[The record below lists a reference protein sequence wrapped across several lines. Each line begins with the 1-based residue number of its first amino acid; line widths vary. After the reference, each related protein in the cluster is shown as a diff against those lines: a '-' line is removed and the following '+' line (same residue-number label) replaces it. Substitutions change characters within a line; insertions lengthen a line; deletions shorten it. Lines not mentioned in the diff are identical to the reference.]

1 MIEAASAAPKV
12 RTIRLLLVDDEPDV
26 RKLCTDLF
34 EEAGYAVT
42 AVEDAKRGAKAALEG
57 RFDIAVIDYRLP
69 DVRGTALVRWLR
81 KRFPAMALIVF
92 SAYADW
98 DMFFRAGSVGAKDV
112 VAKTSSPKE
121 LLRIVKHCTPG

>member
-1 MIEAASAAPKV
+1 MIEALSAVPKV
-12 RTIRLLLVDDEPDV
+12 RTVKLLLVDDEPDV

-42 AVEDAKRGAKAALEG
+42 SAEDGKKGARAALEG
-57 RFDIAVIDYRLP
+57 SFDVAVIDYRLP
-69 DVRGTALVRWLR
+69 DCRGTALVRWLR
-81 KRFPAMALIVF
+81 RRYPKMALIVF

-121 LLRIVKHCTPG
+121 LLRIVQHSIPK

>member
-1 MIEAASAAPKV
+1 MIEATSAAPKV

-34 EEAGYAVT
+34 EEAGYSVT

-98 DMFFRAGSVGAKDV
+98 DMFFRAGSIGAKDV